1 MSSRS
6 TLYLLGA
13 CLLVSRGRTQTQT
26 VNLALWKLRWSR
38 NDIYIY
44 TVYTELQGKM
54 ITHWIFLIHVFFSQ
68 HFWRFP
74 QFGALTGISPCG
86 SSRRSAKTSS
96 PPSQSLQKQ
105 AGWDGKTQLG
115 GKTRVSLG
123 NIQLKE
129 LFGWLYMISYSIP
142 QLFKIRFHVTA
153 IFCSNLQTL
162 IFFEEIHSWSR
173 SNRLPLALYHQ
184 EDDLDN
190 HAPGRMTAFGV
201 RTPGSKMFIPR
212 KSEPCSQFLEWE
224 QYIKVY
230 ESVYI

>member
-1 MSSRS
+1 MG
-6 TLYLLGA
+6 YI
-13 CLLVSRGRTQTQT
+13 QYIY
-26 VNLALWKLRWSR
+26 N
-38 NDIYIY
+38 YIY

-54 ITHWIFLIHVFFSQ
+54 ITHWIFLIHVFFPSI
-68 HFWRFP
+68 FGGFP
-74 QFGALTGISPCG
+74 SLAPQVYHPVVHPGGQQRHRHQLPNPCKN
-86 SSRRSAKTSS
+86 RRDGMG
-96 PPSQSLQKQ
+96 KQ
-105 AGWDGKTQLG
+105 WKTQLG

-129 LFGWLYMISYSIP
+129 RFGWLYMISYSIP
-142 QLFKIRFHVTA
+142 QLFRFHVTA

-162 IFFEEIHSWSR
+162 LFFEEIHSWSR

-201 RTPGSKMFIPR
+201 KTPGSKMFIPR

-230 ESVYI
+230 ESIHII